1 MDIKSSI
8 RQSIRRRKDG
18 ILLRSDLTRFG
29 SGRQVSA
36 ALRQL
41 CSEGSIERLDR
52 AVYVLPSKLAAL
64 GKERLLDTIHKR
76 QAKARIPTALINS
89 WAGPDIAM
97 ARYVRNFAKQLD
109 VIYKPTFADRWA
121 SAVAGLAGDAITPDE
136 TDDLFVALT
145 RNGTI
150 SPGEMV
156 KLVMD
161 HHRALMLKI

>member
-18 ILLRSDLTRFG
+18 ILLRADLTRFG
-29 SGRQVSA
+29 RGSQVSA

-52 AVYVLPSKLAAL
+52 AVDVLPSKLAAL
-64 GKERLLDTIHKR
+64 GKELLLDTVHKR

-89 WAGPDIAM
+89 WAGPDTAT
-97 ARYVRNFAKQLD
+97 ARYVRNLAKQQG

-121 SAVAGLAGDAITPDE
+121 SAVTRLAGDAIAPDG
-136 TDDLFVALT
+136 TDDLLVALT